1 MIQIATVA
9 ALASGWVLFALL
21 IVSEPNVIPVL
32 VMIGVHLAG
41 LAVLLWSDG

>member
-1 MIQIATVA
+1 VIQIATVA

-32 VMIGVHLAG
+32 VMIGIHLGG